1 MLRVSEL
8 GRLQGAQSPQEK
20 QLRAVELT
28 APEIDQARW
37 CEARGR
43 IGQPGRERRDCDKV
57 ESA

>member
-1 MLRVSEL
+1 MLRVSVF
-8 GRLQGAQSPQEK
+8 GRLQGAQSPQEE

-43 IGQPGRERRDCDKV
+43 IGQPGRE
-57 ESA
+57 